1 MTWRRLLVAA
11 ALLVLS
17 GCSAVQLGYRNAD
30 TFLRWQANSYL
41 DFEGAESEELDQ
53 RIASFLAWH
62 RGKALPQYV
71 ALVEDAAVRGGRG
84 LSREDLVW
92 GYDAVR
98 EQVREGLRTAAREA
112 APMLDR
118 LRPEQLAHLE
128 RRFGEDNRKFSRDFL
143 SGTPEDRR
151 NRRLKRNIERLEDWV
166 GTLTEAQVERVKQYS
181 DRLPPN
187 EALRDRDRRR
197 RQAELLAMLRARE
210 AGKRLED
217 WAAHWD
223 GGRDPAYQAVARAQ
237 VAEYMNLLADL
248 DKSLAAAQREN
259 LVRRLRGYAADFAA
273 LAKSGAK

>member
-1 MTWRRLLVAA
+1 MTWRRLVVAA

-62 RGKALPQYV
+62 RGKALPKYV
-71 ALVEDAAVRGGRG
+71 ALAEDAAVRSGRG

-128 RRFGEDNRKFSRDFL
+128 RRFGEDNRKFARDFL

-197 RQAELLAMLRARE
+197 RQSELLAMLRGRE
-210 AGKRLED
+210 AVRRLAD
-217 WAAHWD
+217 WAAAWD
-223 GGRDPAYQAVARAQ
+223 GGRDPAYEAAVKAQ
-237 VAEYMNLLADL
+237 VAEYTSLLLDL
-248 DKSLAAAQREN
+248 DKSLSAAQREH

-273 LAKSGAK
+273 LAKAGAK

>member
-98 EQVREGLRTAAREA
+98 EQVREGLRTAARDA